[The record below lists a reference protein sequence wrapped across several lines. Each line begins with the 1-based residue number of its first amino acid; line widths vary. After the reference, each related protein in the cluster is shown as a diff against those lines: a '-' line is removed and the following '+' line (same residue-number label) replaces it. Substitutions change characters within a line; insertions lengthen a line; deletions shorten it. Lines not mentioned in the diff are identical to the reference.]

1 MRQTQIPRYGL
12 VLELGENGDIIRTL
26 HDPLGALF
34 PSVSEVREANGHLFV
49 ASPHRNYIGVLK
61 LSDILQ
67 SQGTSPVRP
76 GTGGFGFNPQGPGV

>member
-1 MRQTQIPRYGL
+1 MRRTLIPRYGL
-12 VLELGENGDIIRTL
+12 VLELGENGDIVRSL
-26 HDPLGALF
+26 HDPLGTLF
-34 PSVSEVREANGHLFV
+34 PSVSEVREANGHLFI

-61 LSDILQ
+61 LRDILQ